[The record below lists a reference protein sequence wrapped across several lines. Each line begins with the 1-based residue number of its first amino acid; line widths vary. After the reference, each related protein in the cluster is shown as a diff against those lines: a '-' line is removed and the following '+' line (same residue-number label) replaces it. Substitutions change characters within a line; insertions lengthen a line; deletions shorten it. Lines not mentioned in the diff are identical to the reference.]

1 MQTERSEGRWISSE
15 GWPVMAL
22 AGLLTIILTVVS
34 LPLGAFALGLLFWLR
49 FILRMPSRH
58 MPDAKNLVLAPADG
72 VILEVTKASPEEMS
86 DQTSTGSGDLP
97 TRLTISTALTD
108 AQLQRAP
115 VAARVTDNFLI
126 PGLFGRIDDIRL
138 ARRDNERREI
148 TLETET
154 GDKFLFVQLGSS
166 TARKLVCRHVPG
178 KFLSAGAPLG
188 MACIGG
194 IIDLYVPSGY
204 RVDAKSGQHLIAGE
218 TILARRKG

>member
-86 DQTSTGSGDLP
+86 DQTLAGSGDLP

-115 VAARVTDNFLI
+115 VAARVSDNFLI
-126 PGLFGRIDDIRL
+126 PGLFGRIDDIET

-148 TLETET
+148 TLETEA
-154 GDKFLFVQLGSS
+154 GDRFLVVQFGSN
-166 TARKLVCRHVPG
+166 TARKLVCRHAPG
-178 KFLSAGAPLG
+178 KFLNAGAPLG

-194 IIDLYVPSGY
+194 VIDLYVPSGY
-204 RVDAKSGQHLIAGE
+204 RVDAQVGQHLLAGE
-218 TILARRKG
+218 TILANRKD